1 MATITFTHAM
11 FCPVTRTVNTHDAD
25 ELAILDFRI
34 LANSW
39 QIRILF
45 RWEGRVIPVSVLV
58 LHVSGDDVDSHDC
71 SCPGLS
77 SVCFTSV
84 VGLFAGA
91 AESVFASFRVFRQLA
106 FRNDFHVRDGRYDKL
121 RYALSRR
128 DFDGSFA
135 GVVQDHA

>member
-1 MATITFTHAM
+1 MSCRRRSFRVASYVFPTVRVHNAFDDRENSEAFANKFIHAM

-58 LHVSGDDVDSHDC
+58 LHVSGDDVDC
-71 SCPGLS
+71 LLY
-77 SVCFTSV
+77 TSD
-84 VGLFAGA
+84 A
-91 AESVFASFRVFRQLA
+91 ADE
-106 FRNDFHVRDGRYDKL
+106 
-121 RYALSRR
+121 
-128 DFDGSFA
+128 
-135 GVVQDHA
+135 